1 MTSPFMPTAFMLL
14 NNLLSTSPIEYDE
27 SMTAEKLNDIAIQ
40 NMICQDYDNMKICFM
55 MAIEKNY
62 TPAMLQFGRYYE
74 QFEMNTKEMIR
85 LYELAIQHNDKQG
98 AIALADFYKSKND
111 IPNTLKYL
119 NICIDKFND
128 IESITDL
135 IGYYQS
141 SNNDVN
147 SLNYCD
153 KLISLDQSFGYYM
166 KGKIYQ
172 HSKKYSDMKVWYEQF
187 LNSIDPSRIV
197 FDTDNLTMIE
207 KQFAHVIKLYMDN
220 DINIPLLQFILHK
233 LNITNSSIL
242 GHIQFKLNKTKL
254 KDPVY
259 SKTGTCNI
267 CFSDDVQLQLF
278 DCLGHYY
285 CQECTINMDKC
296 AICRCSKKCSHI

>member
-1 MTSPFMPTAFMLL
+1 MSNPFLPNAFMLL
-14 NNLLSTSPIEYDE
+14 NTLLSNSPIEYDE
-27 SMTAEKLNDIAIQ
+27 SMTAEKLTDIAIQ

-62 TPAMLQFGRYYE
+62 TPAMLQFARYYE
-74 QFEMNTKEMIR
+74 QFEMNINEMIR
-85 LYELAIQHNDKQG
+85 LYELAIQHNDKNG
-98 AIALADFYKSKND
+98 AIALSDHYKSKND

-119 NICIDKFND
+119 NICVDKFND
-128 IESITDL
+128 IESINDL
-135 IGYYQS
+135 IAYYNSQ
-141 SNNDVN
+141 NDEVN

-153 KLISLDQSFGYYM
+153 KLITLDQSNGYYM
-166 KGKIYQ
+166 KGKTYQ
-172 HSKKYSDMKVWYEQF
+172 TFKKYSDMKIWYEQF
-187 LNSIDPSRIV
+187 LHSIDVSTIV
-197 FDTDNLTMIE
+197 FNTKNLTQLE

-259 SKTGTCNI
+259 NKIGSCNI

-285 CQECTINMDKC
+285 CQDCTISMDKC